1 MVKETSIEAY
11 YGPTPDKETIRRKVA
26 QFILQKTREGKP
38 CTRGMIER
46 ETGIRISTVCGR
58 VKELEEEGITLFG
71 VEYRLHILQNRQ
83 LDPVTRKSVEAFALI
98 QKPTSNEQATATE

>member
-38 CTRGMIER
+38 CTRGQIER

-58 VKELEEEGITLFG
+58 VKEIEEEGITLFG

-83 LDPVTRKSVEAFALI
+83 IDAVTRKSVEAFALI
-98 QKPTSNEQATATE
+98 QKPANEQATTTE

>member
-1 MVKETSIEAY
+1 MVKQTSIQSY
-11 YGPTPDKETIRRKVA
+11 HDPIPDKETIKRKVA

-46 ETGIRISTVCGR
+46 ETGIRISTICGR
-58 VKELEEEGITLFG
+58 VKEIEEEGITLFG
-71 VEYRLHILQNRQ
+71 VEYCLHILQNRQ

-98 QKPTSNEQATATE
+98 QKSTTNEAFE

>member
-1 MVKETSIEAY
+1 MAKETSIEAY
-11 YGPTPDKETIRRKVA
+11 YGPTPDKKTIRRKVA

-58 VKELEEEGITLFG
+58 VKEIEEEGITLFG

-98 QKPTSNEQATATE
+98 QKPTSNEQATTAE